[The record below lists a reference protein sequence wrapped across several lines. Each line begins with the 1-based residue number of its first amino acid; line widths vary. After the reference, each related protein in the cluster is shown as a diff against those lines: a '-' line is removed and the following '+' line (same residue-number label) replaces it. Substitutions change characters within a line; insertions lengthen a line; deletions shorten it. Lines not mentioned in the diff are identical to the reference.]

1 MIPLLQ
7 QLGKKKNKNTNRLWN
22 IDIHVY
28 IELC

>member
-7 QLGKKKNKNTNRLWN
+7 QLGKKNKNTNRLWN